1 LCSYRG
7 LPDTVW
13 EDIIIACSLQKPDY
27 NPRVAETLGGNDIRK
42 KGHIFQDRKAY
53 EELRLSASDLGGA
66 EQLVTG
72 TWKEPAERE

>member
-1 LCSYRG
+1 
-7 LPDTVW
+7 
-13 EDIIIACSLQKPDY
+13 
-27 NPRVAETLGGNDIRK
+27 VAETLGGNDIRK